1 MNIYPAAER
10 NSRDPFMQALLG
22 APFDDEPQTDEEF
35 EDANEAW
42 QGYLNGEPRPWSEVR
57 GELASDR

>member
-1 MNIYPAAER
+1 
-10 NSRDPFMQALLG
+10 MQALLD

-42 QGYLNGEPRPWSEVR
+42 QGYLNGESRPWSEVR